1 MIVVSVLLGEHVAPL
16 AKAVAPRIVTS
27 VGGSRRAAHYHECL
41 AALKDIVAMP
51 SHTEEPDWAAM
62 NRKAATQLLIK
73 EYGGATA
80 NMKMVMKLHEM
91 HGWGRGFGE
100 SASVE
105 HATKTICVLSG
116 TLQSLFN
123 VNLLIDIPCGDQQW
137 APTLR
142 EMTPGLKYI
151 GVDLMPSMVRACLT
165 ARWWPSANAR
175 MPRCKPI
182 ESALAM
188 PMAKWNSSLASES
201 DSALLLC
208 TQHTN
213 SHCYSQ
219 TLVLRTH
226 CHCLASMG
234 VEHGLFANIRL
245 RSTLWKA
252 HDEVAVMSRQS
263 LQHMDYDG
271 IFHFIDELKKGR
283 VRYFIG
289 TSNSPWIATAN
300 PKSLHVGGYAQL
312 NFHVAPFRWPLGA
325 LKWFEAEYGTTEMEV
340 WLVDRLPTGAQM
352 RVSLAKMQ
360 Q

>member
-62 NRKAATQLLIK
+62 NRKAATQLLVK

-80 NMKMVMKLHEM
+80 NMKTVMKLHEM

-201 DSALLLC
+201 DSHLRYFRAHNTQIHSLLLSNPRSSHSLSLFG
-208 TQHTN
+208 QHGCGARAVCEHPTAF
-213 SHCYSQ
+213 H
-219 TLVLRTH
+219 T
-226 CHCLASMG
+226 
-234 VEHGLFANIRL
+234 VEGARRGGGHVTPIAAAHGLRRHL
-245 RSTLWKA
+245 
-252 HDEVAVMSRQS
+252 
-263 LQHMDYDG
+263 
-271 IFHFIDELKKGR
+271 
-283 VRYFIG
+283 
-289 TSNSPWIATAN
+289 P
-300 PKSLHVGGYAQL
+300 LH
-312 NFHVAPFRWPLGA
+312 
-325 LKWFEAEYGTTEMEV
+325 
-340 WLVDRLPTGAQM
+340 
-352 RVSLAKMQ
+352 
-360 Q
+360 